1 MEPYGGALH
10 CARVVFGVWLAPS
23 APTKAW
29 PTARAP
35 AATRHPSPAPAGRYT
50 SAPHSPAEKRTH
62 RTHGVSE
69 HVRLAAVFFR
79 PPTAPHGLSP
89 LPASRSTSWMST
101 RAIATGTSAKRSTA
115 GRVRRPPP
123 TPTPSHTHT
132 HTVREGRGGHYT
144 PRHTH
149 TVREGRGGHY
159 RETVSCAVQC
169 SGAQP
174 GKKSV
179 DLTHMC
185 LLRLSCPVAAI
196 DQLQRDISE
205 LSLGLV
211 PRRDMQV

>member
-1 MEPYGGALH
+1 MGDSAPWSHTVEPYTV
-10 CARVVFGVWLAPS
+10 RVVFGVWLAPS

-132 HTVREGRGGHYT
+132 HSQGREGRPLSRNSVVCG
-144 PRHTH
+144 P
-149 TVREGRGGHY
+149 
-159 RETVSCAVQC
+159 VQW
-169 SGAQP
+169 SPARQEISRSHAHVP
-174 GKKSV
+174 PASV
-179 DLTHMC
+179 
-185 LLRLSCPVAAI
+185 
-196 DQLQRDISE
+196 
-205 LSLGLV
+205 V
-211 PRRDMQV
+211 PCGSH

>member
-1 MEPYGGALH
+1 VEPYTV
-10 CARVVFGVWLAPS
+10 RVVFGVWLAPS

-101 RAIATGTSAKRSTA
+101 RAIATGTSAKGSTA

-132 HTVREGRGGHYT
+132 QSGKGE
-144 PRHTH
+144 
-149 TVREGRGGHY
+149 ERGGHY
-159 RETVSCAVQC
+159 REAVSCAVQC

>member
-132 HTVREGRGGHYT
+132 HSQGRERRPLPPPSHTHSQGREGRPLSRNSVVCG
-144 PRHTH
+144 P
-149 TVREGRGGHY
+149 
-159 RETVSCAVQC
+159 VQW
-169 SGAQP
+169 SPARQEISRSHAHVP
-174 GKKSV
+174 PASV
-179 DLTHMC
+179 
-185 LLRLSCPVAAI
+185 
-196 DQLQRDISE
+196 
-205 LSLGLV
+205 V
-211 PRRDMQV
+211 PCGSH